1 MLSAPR
7 LPQIPEVPMF
17 TCKNGHED
25 VVKLLLNLLS
35 RIIIDWDIRNIRS
48 LRSLISQNCHLGKA
62 FAILTDWR

>member
-1 MLSAPR
+1 
-7 LPQIPEVPMF
+7 MF

-48 LRSLISQNCHLGKA
+48 LRSLISQNCHLGA
-62 FAILTDWR
+62 WVSFCYPNGLALGFD

>member
-1 MLSAPR
+1 
-7 LPQIPEVPMF
+7 MF
-17 TCKNGHED
+17 PCKIGHEG

-35 RIIIDWDIRNIRS
+35 RMIIDWDIRNIRS